1 MSRVYISFAIIISI
15 IIISISSLSMMKH
28 EYERFD
34 ILITE
39 IETHIGKD
47 EFSEAIEKSELLSSQ
62 WISSAKKLSFFV
74 NNTTLDEITD
84 SSAKITP
91 LIRSD
96 SDEIIAE
103 TEFLKKRLKRIYS
116 RDMPYVYN
124 IF

>member
-1 MSRVYISFAIIISI
+1 
-15 IIISISSLSMMKH
+15 MKH

-103 TEFLKKRLKRIYS
+103 TEFLKNGLREYTLVICLMCTIFFS
-116 RDMPYVYN
+116 IPYTCK
-124 IF
+124 IL